1 MLRDSIRQQTVVAQ
15 VMDEIRNLIASGAY
29 APGDRIPTEKELAE
43 RFGIGRS
50 SIREAIKIFNY
61 LGVLRS
67 KAALGTFV
75 QERSSISSEALT
87 WAMLLGRDELQDI
100 IDMRG
105 AVELMS
111 LIKLI
116 DSLRRGR
123 PEGSEAASALEGI
136 LDAMDRASREDN
148 RDQLKEQDYSFHYLI
163 IKSSLNPLFI
173 AIYETL
179 RSFLEDE
186 IGRSQDDYDNPRQI
200 YLEHRQILDAVLE
213 AAAKGGT
220 EELVSVYT
228 GHIENIKRRLEHSKA
243 AQGSAEG

>member
-1 MLRDSIRQQTVVAQ
+1 
-15 VMDEIRNLIASGAY
+15 MDEIRNLIASGAY

-61 LGVLRS
+61 LGVLHS

-87 WAMLLGRDELQDI
+87 WAMLLGRDELRDI

-116 DSLRRGR
+116 DSLR
-123 PEGSEAASALEGI
+123 
-136 LDAMDRASREDN
+136 
-148 RDQLKEQDYSFHYLI
+148 
-163 IKSSLNPLFI
+163 
-173 AIYETL
+173 
-179 RSFLEDE
+179 
-186 IGRSQDDYDNPRQI
+186 
-200 YLEHRQILDAVLE
+200 
-213 AAAKGGT
+213 
-220 EELVSVYT
+220 
-228 GHIENIKRRLEHSKA
+228 
-243 AQGSAEG
+243 